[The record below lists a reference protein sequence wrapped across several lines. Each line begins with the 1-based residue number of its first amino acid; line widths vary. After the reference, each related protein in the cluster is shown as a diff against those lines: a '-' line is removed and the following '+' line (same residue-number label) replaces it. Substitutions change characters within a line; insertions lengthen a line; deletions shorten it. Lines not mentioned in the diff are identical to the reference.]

1 VSRLQFQSTQGQHAE
16 LTGASSL
23 VLCAIT
29 AVAEAVVD
37 SLGLRRFHVV
47 RIKNSTAALKT
58 AASADLPRLAIVIE
72 SEAAVVVSTIQTLKR
87 RWPRIKVVAV
97 GLPNTEESLMR
108 VIRSGV
114 DGIVLAEEPLDQLA
128 RACLDVL
135 GDNIRLPPQAV
146 RPLFDR
152 LVRLDQPIDKGQRSA
167 PFVRLSGREVEIL
180 NCLERGESN
189 KAIATE
195 LHIEVQTVK
204 NHINQILRKLDV
216 HSRFDAA
223 RLGASHLTE
232 PT

>member
-1 VSRLQFQSTQGQHAE
+1 M
-16 LTGASSL
+16 
-23 VLCAIT
+23 LCAIT
-29 AVAEAVVD
+29 AVAEAVIG
-37 SLGLRRFHVV
+37 SLDLRTSRVV
-47 RIKNSTAALKT
+47 RIKNSTAVLRT
-58 AASADLPRLAIVIE
+58 AVSPDLPRLGIVIE
-72 SEAAVVVSTIQTLKR
+72 PEAAVIVSTIQALKR

-97 GLPNTEESLMR
+97 GLPNTEDSLMR
-108 VIRSGV
+108 VIRSGAE
-114 DGIVLAEEPLDQLA
+114 GIVLAEERLDQLA
-128 RACLDVL
+128 QACLDVL

-152 LVRLDQPIDKGQRSA
+152 LVRLDQPIGKGQQGA
-167 PFVRLSGREVEIL
+167 PFVRLSGRELEIL

-223 RLGASHLTE
+223 RLGASHLTQ